1 MQTKECVLCLFLEE
15 NWSRAP
21 GTGTWRSEERPNPPP
36 PDEDDDGWGW
46 IKFGLI
52 QMEGAVEGIAKGVQK
67 MQEGAEDI
75 AKSVEFMKTGI
86 FWERKGAQKLRKV
99 YY

>member
-1 MQTKECVLCLFLEE
+1 
-15 NWSRAP
+15 
-21 GTGTWRSEERPNPPP
+21 
-36 PDEDDDGWGW
+36 
-46 IKFGLI
+46 
-52 QMEGAVEGIAKGVQK
+52 MEGAVEGIAKGVKK

-75 AKSVEFMKTGI
+75 ARSVEFMKTGI